1 MQEGRSNTKIVLG
14 LTPIGHSASLL
25 PNSRHLCPYDPF
37 PWVQFFGCAGP
48 NGSQSAC
55 QESEPANTYMHSPAQ
70 VDAFVTLFASGKGG
84 RSSPP
89 ALTAVAH
96 DARRRLDYSERQRN
110 GQAAPTLDTDSPP
123 AVERSYAARRQESG
137 IFHDAADLF
146 LPACDPILGAKLSEL
161 EQEVQAATP
170 IHACFSDA
178 QTFSILLSSWT
189 VVSVRLADDG
199 THICKCMVDRR
210 LATTMS
216 DVERDKKL
224 RV

>member
-1 MQEGRSNTKIVLG
+1 MTSIG
-14 LTPIGHSASLL
+14 LHTP
-25 PNSRHLCPYDPF
+25 P
-37 PWVQFFGCAGP
+37 
-48 NGSQSAC
+48 
-55 QESEPANTYMHSPAQ
+55 Q
-70 VDAFVTLFASGKGG
+70 VDAFVTLFASGEGG
-84 RSSPP
+84 RSSPS

-96 DARRRLDYSERQRN
+96 DARRRLDYSERQSN
-110 GQAAPTLDTDSPP
+110 GQAAPKLDTDSQP
-123 AVERSYAARRQESG
+123 ALERSCAARRQESG

-146 LPACDPILGAKLSEL
+146 LPACDPVLGAKLSEL

-199 THICKCMVDRR
+199 IHIRECMVDRR

-216 DVERDKKL
+216 AVETDKKS